1 MLNAVTQ
8 QHKSLGHI
16 MTDEKPIWHFLPH
29 AKGQTVRD
37 PIQGEFFS
45 TEAIEDA
52 AEALIREGIQ
62 NSLDARKKQADGAY
76 APLRVRVGVY
86 SGTSAAGWES
96 IEWLMNGNWG
106 HIHASGNGLSE
117 APAATD
123 PCAFVTFE
131 DFGTSGLEGDP
142 GQWEKIEG
150 ERNNF
155 FNFFRAEGHSDKSE
169 TDRGRW
175 GVGKTVFP
183 RSSRI
188 SSFWALTCRASDGAK
203 LLFGRTILKHHKV
216 NGSSYLPDGYFGLP
230 DDEGLVHPSTSGE
243 LVQRFCDAFNLH
255 RSSEPGLSIVVPY
268 FDDSGINTD
277 RIRQAVIVGYF
288 FPILTGELSVEIAGP
303 DGTTTVLDRTNLVH
317 VASEFDRGRGLMSVI
332 KLAAWAEGLSDSEL
346 LQLVSPPVTRAP
358 KWSAELFPAKSV
370 EALRKAVKAGERVA
384 IRVLMP
390 VRQKGK
396 EAVSSFFDVYLIQ
409 DGSDRRGRPIYV
421 RDGITISDVRGRT
434 THGVASL
441 VLVTDKPLSTLLG
454 DSENPAHTQWQKDC
468 SHYRNKYEAGVA
480 NIDFV
485 ANSVAEILRLVTES
499 DVEED
504 PSVLIDLFSLP
515 KPRKDDKTKSRK
527 KKPSDTEPESSPDD
541 PPKLPP
547 PKPKAFRV
555 TKSKG
560 GFSITNGDEDA
571 PIPERLLVEV
581 AYDDRTSNP
590 LRSWYRTDF
599 DIGKLKMTAPKELPE
614 CIKVISASGNQ
625 LLLEVLQPQ
634 FRVNVSGFDERRNLY
649 VRALEKEAENGD

>member
-1 MLNAVTQ
+1 M
-8 QHKSLGHI
+8 S
-16 MTDEKPIWHFLPH
+16 DDKPVWHYLRH
-29 AKGQTVRD
+29 VRGQTVRD

-62 NSLDARKKQADGAY
+62 NSLDARRRKPDGTY
-76 APLRVRVGVY
+76 EPLRVRVRIA
-86 SGTSAAGWES
+86 SGETAADSES
-96 IEWLMNGNWG
+96 IGWLMRGNWE
-106 HIHASGNGLSE
+106 HIQAPGNGLSE
-117 APAATD
+117 VPAETD
-123 PCAFVTFE
+123 SCAFVTFE
-131 DFGTSGLEGDP
+131 DFGTTGLEGDP
-142 GQWEKIEG
+142 TQWEKIAG

-155 FNFFRAEGHSDKSE
+155 FSFFRAEGHSDKSE

-188 SSFWALTCRASDGAK
+188 SSFWALTCRASDNER

-216 NGSSYLPDGYFGLP
+216 KEASYLPDGYFGHP
-230 DDEGLVHPSTSGE
+230 DDDGFAHPCTSTD
-243 LVQRFCDAFNLH
+243 LVQRFCDAFGLH
-255 RSSEPGLSIVVPY
+255 RGTEPGLSIVVPFY
-268 FDDSGINTD
+268 DDSGIDPN
-277 RIRQAVIVGYF
+277 RIRQAVVVGYF
-288 FPILTGELSVEIAGP
+288 FPILTGDLSVEIVGP
-303 DGTTTVLDRTNLVH
+303 DGSVALLDQSNLIN
-317 VASEFDRGRGLMSVI
+317 VAGGFDRGRGLMSVI
-332 KLAAWAEGLSDSEL
+332 QLAAWAQSLPNSGL
-346 LQLVSPPVTRAP
+346 LQLASPPTTRAP
-358 KWSAELFPAKSV
+358 KWTPELFPDHSV
-370 EALRKAVKAGERVA
+370 EDLRKTLKAGENVA
-384 IRVLMP
+384 IRVPMP
-390 VRQKGK
+390 VRQKGS
-396 EAVSSFFDVYLIQ
+396 EAVPSYFDVFLAH

-527 KKPSDTEPESSPDD
+527 KKPSNTEPESSPDD
-541 PPKLPP
+541 PPKPPP
-547 PKPKAFRV
+547 PKPKLFRV
-555 TKSKG
+555 SKSKG
-560 GFSITNGDEDA
+560 GFSITNGDENA
-571 PIPERLLVEV
+571 PVPERLLVEV

-599 DIGKLKMTAPKELPE
+599 DIGKLKITAPKELPE
-614 CIKVISASGNQ
+614 SIKVLSAEGNQ

-649 VRALEKEAENGD
+649 VRAMEKEAEHGD